1 MNAMRRNPGVGKIVK
16 RIKDVGID
24 RDRIRTKS
32 LKLCLNFN
40 RRNCNSNTNVST
52 VRITSEK
59 RIASQNHKKCLSF
72 LQKIEESPQITNISA
87 LF

>member
-32 LKLCLNFN
+32 LKLCFNFN
-40 RRNCNSNTNVST
+40 RRNCNSKTNTST
-52 VRITSEK
+52 IRITSEK
-59 RIASQNHKKCLSF
+59 RIASQNH
-72 LQKIEESPQITNISA
+72 
-87 LF
+87 